1 MSNVPEVTPTGA
13 VVQKLTNALQD
24 VGTVTLIV
32 TVKLGSNVERTIVLN
47 FPMISLVQDMI
58 AAMTLMYPNVALVM
72 QTGLVVQKPINVEK
86 DLGTVTQIV
95 NVKKALNVGLIIV
108 VQVSQ
113 LRLMIAASSLQVCKV
128 SILTHISEQDQN
140 QLIVEILS
148 FPF

>member
-1 MSNVPEVTPTGA
+1 M
-13 VVQKLTNALQD
+13 
-24 VGTVTLIV
+24 TLIV
-32 TVKLGSNVERTIVLN
+32 TVKLGLNVGRTIVLN
-47 FPMISLVQDMI
+47 FPMIFLVQVMI

-72 QTGLVVQKPINVEK
+72 QTGLVVQKPTNVEK

-113 LRLMIAASSLQVCKV
+113 LRLMIAASSLQVSKV

>member
-1 MSNVPEVTPTGA
+1 M
-13 VVQKLTNALQD
+13 
-24 VGTVTLIV
+24 IV
-32 TVKLGSNVERTIVLN
+32 TVKLGSDVERTIVLN
-47 FPMISLVQDMI
+47 FPMISLVQVMI

-72 QTGLVVQKPINVEK
+72 QTGLVVQKPTNVEK

-95 NVKKALNVGLIIV
+95 NVKKALNVGLIIA

-113 LRLMIAASSLQVCKV
+113 LRLMIAASSLQVSKV

>member
-1 MSNVPEVTPTGA
+1 M
-13 VVQKLTNALQD
+13 
-24 VGTVTLIV
+24 IV
-32 TVKLGSNVERTIVLN
+32 TVKLGSDVERTIVLN
-47 FPMISLVQDMI
+47 FPMISLVQVMI

-72 QTGLVVQKPINVEK
+72 QTGLVVQKPTNVEK

-113 LRLMIAASSLQVCKV
+113 LRLMIAASSLQVSKV

>member
-1 MSNVPEVTPTGA
+1 MTM
-13 VVQKLTNALQD
+13 
-24 VGTVTLIV
+24 IV
-32 TVKLGSNVERTIVLN
+32 TVMQGLNVGRTIVFN
-47 FPMISLVQDMI
+47 FPMISLVHGMI
-58 AAMTLMYPNVALVM
+58 AAMTLLIHPNVALEI
-72 QTGLVVQKPINVEK
+72 QTGLAVQKPADVEK

-95 NVKKALNVGLIIV
+95 NVKKALNVGLIIA

-113 LRLMIAASSLQVCKV
+113 LRLMIAASSLQVSKV